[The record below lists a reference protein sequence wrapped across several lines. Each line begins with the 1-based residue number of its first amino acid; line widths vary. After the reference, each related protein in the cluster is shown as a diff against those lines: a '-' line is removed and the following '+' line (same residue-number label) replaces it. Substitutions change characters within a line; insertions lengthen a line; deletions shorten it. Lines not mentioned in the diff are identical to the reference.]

1 MQSELIQKVIETTEG
16 EIQTLLYPYY
26 KGEEKRRLLEILE
39 KKEEERTESENE
51 ELEDKKFLLSKIT
64 KRPEK
69 LSEHHLNHDTYDTL
83 EEVKET

>member
-39 KKEEERTESENE
+39 KKE
-51 ELEDKKFLLSKIT
+51 
-64 KRPEK
+64 
-69 LSEHHLNHDTYDTL
+69 
-83 EEVKET
+83 

>member
-39 KKEEERTESENE
+39 KKESKRTESENE

-64 KRPEK
+64 KRPER
-69 LSEHHLNHDTYDTL
+69 LSKHHLNEDTL

>member
-1 MQSELIQKVIETTEG
+1 MQSELIQKVIETTQG

-39 KKEEERTESENE
+39 KKESKRTESENE

-69 LSEHHLNHDTYDTL
+69 LSEHHLKEDTL